1 MEQILKNE
9 FLMSSLR
16 KDSKVEGEQS
26 NESLRC
32 LELLNK
38 LKSTKEKIKKS
49 TEILNKSKK
58 KPSQSSAQNNNQ
70 LIEVHQEMAKIA
82 KNIIDM
88 TKNQSKNNLEVISD
102 VSNTLNT
109 VIVMLKSGMTPSF
122 NYEEDFGLNAFQL
135 FTKLLQKYKRITLY
149 ELNNSQIVRTL
160 LDFLLDKSLKRTE
173 SKEEVKSNEDLALK
187 IKLENKQVTT
197 ILKRIVVFARCFAE
211 NSPVKP
217 NETVLDDFWNN
228 LQNSFTESSNLSKK
242 LDVNDVNSDI
252 FLLQGYL

>member
-1 MEQILKNE
+1 MKNE

-32 LELLNK
+32 LELLSK
-38 LKSTKEKIKKS
+38 LKSTKEKLKKS
-49 TEILNKSKK
+49 TELLNKSKK
-58 KPSQSSAQNNNQ
+58 KSSPSSAAQNNNQ
-70 LIEVHQEMAKIA
+70 LTEVYQEMMKIS
-82 KNIIDM
+82 KNIMEM
-88 TKNQSKNNLEVISD
+88 TKIQSKNNLEVISD
-102 VSNTLNT
+102 VSNTLNS
-109 VIVMLKSGMTPSF
+109 VIVMLKSGMPPSF

-149 ELNNSQIVRTL
+149 ELNNSQIVRTI
-160 LDFLLDKSLKRTE
+160 LDFLLDKSLNRNE
-173 SKEEVKSNEDLALK
+173 SKEEVKSNEDSAR

-197 ILKRIVVFARCFAE
+197 ILKRIVVFTKCFAE
-211 NSPVKP
+211 NSPVRP

-228 LQNSFTESSNLSKK
+228 LQSSFTESSNLSKK

-252 FLLQGYL
+252 FLLQGVYNYFL